1 MWFRAIKSPT
11 TLADIKVDDAG
22 LVKIAENIGHCAPLW
37 GLPEYTA
44 AFCEMILR
52 RCR

>member
-1 MWFRAIKSPT
+1 
-11 TLADIKVDDAG
+11 LADIGVDDTG
-22 LVKIAENIGHCAPLW
+22 LVKIAENIGHCSPLW

-44 AFCEMILR
+44 AFCESILR